1 MPGPVS
7 MSYQLKQLITGY
19 AARIESEE
27 AKKKASSGKSPL
39 IREIQRRIAQ
49 NMDSRI
55 IIEGEAGLG
64 KSYASLRL
72 GEIIDLRFV
81 NDPEGAVE
89 NQVLFSASEFL
100 NAVQTLPPFSVLIY
114 DEPGQSFH
122 HREFMSQANIILSKT
137 MIGFRL
143 KRFITFL
150 NIPGLGMIDK
160 DAKTLVSFLINITG
174 HGQGEIYKQIPAKF
188 SGDTWFKTIVDK
200 QHFELP
206 SVKLRHAY
214 EKKKQRVQDKLYTEY
229 GKALSD
235 SNEPKLTTRDLIET
249 VRKDP
254 EKFKRDGEFNVTVLQ
269 GELDIGRERARAIK
283 AKLLSKRE

>member
-1 MPGPVS
+1 
-7 MSYQLKQLITGY
+7 
-19 AARIESEE
+19 
-27 AKKKASSGKSPL
+27 
-39 IREIQRRIAQ
+39 
-49 NMDSRI
+49 MDSRI

-72 GEIIDLRFV
+72 AEQIDQKFV
-81 NDPEGAVE
+81 DDPVTAVE

-100 NAVQTLPPFSVLIY
+100 TAVQTLPPFSVLIY

-174 HGQGEIYKQIPAKF
+174 HGKGEIYKQLPAKF

-214 EKKKQRVQDKLYTEY
+214 EKKKQQVQDQLYSEY
-229 GKALSD
+229 GKALTESA
-235 SNEPKLTTRDLIET
+235 EPKITNADLVES
-249 VRKDP
+249 VMKAP
-254 EKFKRDGEFNVTVLQ
+254 ERFKKDGEFNVTLLQ
-269 GELDIGRERARAIK
+269 GEFDIGRERARAIK
-283 AKLLSKRE
+283 AKLSAKSQAP

>member
-1 MPGPVS
+1 
-7 MSYQLKQLITGY
+7 
-19 AARIESEE
+19 
-27 AKKKASSGKSPL
+27 
-39 IREIQRRIAQ
+39 
-49 NMDSRI
+49 MDSRI

-72 GEIIDLRFV
+72 AEIIDPKFTA
-81 NDPEGAVE
+81 DPVLAVE

-100 NAVQTLPPFSVLIY
+100 TAVQTLPPFSVLIY

-188 SGDTWFKTIVDK
+188 SGDTWFKTLVDK

-214 EKKKQRVQDKLYTEY
+214 EKKKASVQDMLYSEY
-229 GKALSD
+229 GKALSE
-235 SNEPKLTTRDLIET
+235 SAQPKLTNSDL
-249 VRKDP
+249 VDMVLKDV
-254 EKFKRDGEFNVTVLQ
+254 KKYQKDGEYNVSMIQ
-269 GELDIGRERARAIK
+269 GGLDIGRERARAIK
-283 AKLLSKRE
+283 EKLLARS

>member
-1 MPGPVS
+1 
-7 MSYQLKQLITGY
+7 MSLELIKQAY
-19 AARIESEE
+19 ASRVQSEE
-27 AKKKASSGKSPL
+27 AKKKASSGKSPF

-64 KSYASLRL
+64 KSYAALRL
-72 GEIIDLRFV
+72 AELIDSKAVDDPALFV
-81 NDPEGAVE
+81 Q
-89 NQVLFSASEFL
+89 NQVLFSAGDFL

-122 HREFMSQANIILSKT
+122 HREFMSAANIILSKT

-150 NIPGLGMIDK
+150 NVPSLGMIDK
-160 DAKTLVSFLINITG
+160 DAKTLVSFLINIVG

-188 SGDTWFKTIVDK
+188 SGETWFKTIVDK

-214 EKKKQRVQDKLYTEY
+214 EKKKEIVQDQLYSEY

-235 SNEPKLTTRDLIET
+235 SAKPKLTNSDLVDT
-249 VRKDP
+249 VLSDP
-254 EKFKRDGEFNVTVLQ
+254 ERFKKDGAYNVSKLQ
-269 GELDIGRERARAIK
+269 GGLDIGRERARAIK
-283 AKLLSKRE
+283 DKLSSES

>member
-1 MPGPVS
+1 
-7 MSYQLKQLITGY
+7 
-19 AARIESEE
+19 
-27 AKKKASSGKSPL
+27 
-39 IREIQRRIAQ
+39 
-49 NMDSRI
+49 MDSRV

-64 KSYASLRL
+64 KSYAALRL
-72 GEIIDLRFV
+72 AELINPERFV
-81 NDPEGAVE
+81 ELPDLAVKT
-89 NQVLFSASEFL
+89 QVLFSAAEFL
-100 NAVQTLPPFSVLIY
+100 EAVQTLPPFSVLIY

-150 NIPGLGMIDK
+150 NIPSLGMIDK

-188 SGDTWFKTIVDK
+188 SGDTWFKTLVDS

-214 EKKKQRVQDKLYTEY
+214 EKKKQTVQDKLYSEY
-229 GKALSD
+229 GKALSEAGETKL
-235 SNEPKLTTRDLIET
+235 SNSDMKSIVLT
-249 VRKDP
+249 DP
-254 EKFKRDGEFNVTVLQ
+254 EKYKSKGVYDVNTLMDAF
-269 GELDIGRERARAIK
+269 DIGRERARAIRAGLNK
-283 AKLLSKRE
+283 NL

>member
-1 MPGPVS
+1 
-7 MSYQLKQLITGY
+7 MSYQLNQLVTGY
-19 AARIESEE
+19 ASRLESEE
-27 AKKKASSGKSPL
+27 DKKKKTAGRSPL
-39 IREIQRRIAQ
+39 IREIQHRINA

-72 GEIIDLRFV
+72 AEIIDPKFTA
-81 NDPEGAVE
+81 DPQLAVE
-89 NQVLFSASEFL
+89 NQVLFSAQEFL
-100 NAVQTLPPFSVLIY
+100 TAVQTLPPFSVLIY

-200 QHFELP
+200 QHFDLP

-214 EKKKQRVQDKLYTEY
+214 EKKKQQVQDKLYSEY
-229 GKALSD
+229 GKALSEN
-235 SNEPKLTTRDLIET
+235 SEPKLSNSDIKQAILKRPEQFKKDGVYDINT
-249 VRKDP
+249 VMGA
-254 EKFKRDGEFNVTVLQ
+254 F
-269 GELDIGRERARAIK
+269 DIGRERARAIRE
-283 AKLLSKRE
+283 KLNRDL

>member
-1 MPGPVS
+1 L
-7 MSYQLKQLITGY
+7 SYQLNQLVTGY
-19 AARIESEE
+19 ASRLESEE
-27 AKKKASSGKSPL
+27 DKKKKTAGRSPL
-39 IREIQRRIAQ
+39 IREIQHRINA

-72 GEIIDLRFV
+72 AEIIDPKFTA
-81 NDPEGAVE
+81 DPQLAVE
-89 NQVLFSASEFL
+89 NQVLFSAQEFL
-100 NAVQTLPPFSVLIY
+100 TAVQTLPPFSVLIY

-200 QHFELP
+200 QHFDLP

-214 EKKKQRVQDKLYTEY
+214 EKKKQQVQDKLYSEY
-229 GKALSD
+229 GKALSEN
-235 SNEPKLTTRDLIET
+235 SEPKLSNSDIKQAILKRPEQFKKDGVYDINT
-249 VRKDP
+249 VMGA
-254 EKFKRDGEFNVTVLQ
+254 F
-269 GELDIGRERARAIK
+269 DIGRERARAIRE
-283 AKLLSKRE
+283 KLNRDL